1 MFQMRLKEPAESGF
15 KCPPIRSR
23 DLSNLPD
30 LWENRMI

>member
-23 DLSNLPD
+23 DLSNPPD